1 MHDYSVDSVGKMLPR
16 IYSNTPTYV
25 VRLLFGEMGRRHK
38 KKTEMKREAKT
49 STTLD
54 CFMAPKR
61 INSEAISYHEHY
73 DCLENT
79 SLAEEGTSVFQERDH
94 EILAC

>member
-1 MHDYSVDSVGKMLPR
+1 
-16 IYSNTPTYV
+16 
-25 VRLLFGEMGRRHK
+25 MGRRHE

-61 INSEAISYHEHY
+61 INSEAIPYHEHS

-94 EILAC
+94 EHLLLRRDRVVFKIQITAFVLR